1 VSWGG
6 CVQIG
11 DNDNLAAMVST
22 MVGADLL
29 ILLTDVAGLFTASP
43 SKDPTAKLIRTV
55 PYNRLEQLRSRC
67 ERGEKLFDPSEF
79 DEGGNLK
86 ELESDEGGNL
96 KELESDEGGN
106 LKELE
111 SDEGGNLKELESDE
125 GGNLKELESAVE
137 EASSESLLAAHVASA
152 SAAVSA
158 AVARGGKASASG
170 AWGTGGMATKL
181 AAAQIATSSG
191 ARMVIMQSSA
201 LSTIGGCVDRDAFPE
216 STLFQCPDWSLQG
229 RHKRWLM
236 GLSVKGEIV
245 LDAGAVRAVVSLKK
259 SLFAAGIVRVGG
271 SFGPR
276 EVVHLLDEKGE
287 RVARALSEYSSSDL
301 KAIKGLSSDRIEDR
315 IRSMPTE
322 YVCSRAN
329 IVILADME

>member
-1 VSWGG
+1 
-6 CVQIG
+6 
-11 DNDNLAAMVST
+11 
-22 MVGADLL
+22 
-29 ILLTDVAGLFTASP
+29 
-43 SKDPTAKLIRTV
+43 
-55 PYNRLEQLRSRC
+55 
-67 ERGEKLFDPSEF
+67 
-79 DEGGNLK
+79 
-86 ELESDEGGNL
+86 
-96 KELESDEGGN
+96 
-106 LKELE
+106 
-111 SDEGGNLKELESDE
+111 
-125 GGNLKELESAVE
+125 
-137 EASSESLLAAHVASA
+137 
-152 SAAVSA
+152 
-158 AVARGGKASASG
+158 
-170 AWGTGGMATKL
+170 
-181 AAAQIATSSG
+181 
-191 ARMVIMQSSA
+191 MVIMQSSA